1 MDTSAVDLELLHRG
15 IIDEGDQ
22 SKIAIEQ
29 NPNRKN
35 QMLHACLMKKCTDD
49 ALKTVCDVIIGV
61 AGNPRMT
68 ALGKDMMKR
77 LEAGKWCVCLF
88 SSYAHALTASYVTC
102 YCVVYFNLIL
112 YSAASFGHTITSQ
125 LAIHSIWCVAT

>member
-1 MDTSAVDLELLHRG
+1 MDTSAIDMELLHRG

-35 QMLHACLMKKCTDD
+35 QILHACLMKKCTDD
-49 ALKTVCDVIIGV
+49 ALKIVCDVIIGV
-61 AGNPRMT
+61 AGNPRMKD
-68 ALGKDMMKR
+68 LGKDMMKR

-88 SSYAHALTASYVTC
+88 SSCAYAFTASYATC
-102 YCVVYFNLIL
+102 YFVVYFNLIL
-112 YSAASFGHTITSQ
+112 VQPHLKTLS
-125 LAIHSIWCVAT
+125 LVN

>member
-1 MDTSAVDLELLHRG
+1 MDTSAIDLELLHRD
-15 IIDEGDQ
+15 IINEGDQ

-29 NPNRKN
+29 DPNRKN

-61 AGNPRMT
+61 AGNPRMKD
-68 ALGKDMMKR
+68 LGKDMMKR

-88 SSYAHALTASYVTC
+88 SSYAYALTASYVTC
-102 YCVVYFNLIL
+102 YFVVYFNFIL
-112 YSAASFGHTITSQ
+112 VQPHLDTLS
-125 LAIHSIWCVAT
+125 LVN

>member
-1 MDTSAVDLELLHRG
+1 MDTSTIDLDLLHRG

-35 QMLHACLMKKCTDD
+35 QMLHACLMKKCTDE
-49 ALKTVCDVIIGV
+49 ALKTVCDVIIEV

-68 ALGKDMMKR
+68 ALGKDMMKS

-88 SSYAHALTASYVTC
+88 ASCVYALTASYVTC
-102 YCVVYFNLIL
+102 YFAVYFNLTLVQPHLDIL
-112 YSAASFGHTITSQ
+112 S
-125 LAIHSIWCVAT
+125 LVN